1 MVVNWTALNLDNY
14 SGQDL
19 DNYSGQDLDNYSG
32 QDLDNYSGQDART
45 TRFRVGYK
53 GHLILTNP
61 AFSISS

>member
-1 MVVNWTALNLDNY
+1 LY
-14 SGQDL
+14 
-19 DNYSGQDLDNYSG
+19 NYSGQDLDNYSG